1 MYEGEQ
7 KKMGLDS
14 KSDED
19 LMYEFQKGKENAFN
33 ILVKRYKDKLVNHI
47 FYYVKNREKA
57 EDIVQ
62 DAMVR
67 VYLNKDKYTGIAKVS
82 TWVYTIANNLAK
94 TELTKSKRVVKF
106 SITGKD
112 GDADFEIHDKKAVT
126 DGPLLKNELK
136 EKLTESIEKLED
148 KFRDI
153 IILRDVDEM
162 SYEDIGATLDIPVGT
177 VKSRLNR
184 ARLNLR
190 DIVFDYVK
198 K

>member
-1 MYEGEQ
+1 
-7 KKMGLDS
+7 MGLNS

-19 LMYEFQKGKENAFN
+19 LMYEFQKGKESAFN
-33 ILVKRYKDKLVNHI
+33 ILVTRYKDKLVNHI
-47 FYYVKNREKA
+47 YYYVKSREKA

-106 SITGKD
+106 SISGKD
-112 GDADFEIHDKKAVT
+112 GDGDFEIHDKKAVT
-126 DGPLLKNELK
+126 DDALLKQELK
-136 EKLTESIEKLED
+136 DKLSESIDKLED
-148 KFRDI
+148 KFREI

-198 K
+198 KDN